1 MSVVTWILDL
11 VSQAYAS
18 HPQYLGTLRNQITY
32 ITNPNHIEM
41 LVGGVEYLKTE
52 LDSVYTTILS
62 LFSFHMSFD
71 ILNMYIVFS
80 QQNEW
85 KVEKIRK
92 FHSICRVSMLDACC
106 HAKIAAWKKAYAIL
120 FGGCFY
126 NHNCFKFIAAWNWSF
141 CKDFLKGQYL
151 MQNARPTFYD
161 HA

>member
-80 QQNEW
+80 QQNE
-85 KVEKIRK
+85 
-92 FHSICRVSMLDACC
+92 
-106 HAKIAAWKKAYAIL
+106 
-120 FGGCFY
+120 
-126 NHNCFKFIAAWNWSF
+126 
-141 CKDFLKGQYL
+141 
-151 MQNARPTFYD
+151 
-161 HA
+161 